1 MTPLY
6 LTKRQVRIWNR
17 LRAEVLANALL
28 LAKEPDLYPV
38 ATRIRVAVREV
49 DDAIKPAHIEG
60 TESVPA

>member
-17 LRAEVLANALL
+17 IRTEVLANALL

-49 DDAIKPAHIEG
+49 DDAIQPSHTQI
-60 TESVPA
+60 ESVA